1 MSGALNE
8 RTPARLRTTLQ
19 RTVLVGVVVALV
31 LWVALGR
38 INAVQH
44 ASIGLVAVAVAFA
57 LAWRV
62 EAGRW
67 WAAYIL
73 GFVAFIYLR
82 AIADGTAIAWHYQ
95 YAIDLDEL
103 LAAGSVP
110 STWLQAR
117 WYEAGAS
124 GLRDW
129 AFFAVYGSYF
139 FVPQLVAM
147 LIWRFRRPRLPRF
160 VVAMLLTLAAGL
172 LGAYLLPTAPPW
184 LAVEDGYLTGVQRI
198 AVDLVFGGESELR
211 GAGATLARSN
221 AVAAMPSVHMA
232 VTSVVVLALW
242 RERRALAVAGAV
254 YAAAMALALIYLG
267 EHYAVDVLAGIVV
280 ALAAWFASER
290 LTGRLTAPSAPEEG

>member
-1 MSGALNE
+1 MGAI
-8 RTPARLRTTLQ
+8 
-19 RTVLVGVVVALV
+19 VALV

-38 INAVQH
+38 INAPQH
-44 ASIGLVAVAVAFA
+44 ASIGLAAAGLA
-57 LAWRV
+57 GYLAWRV

-73 GFVAFIYLR
+73 GFLAFVYLR
-82 AIADGTAIAWHYQ
+82 ALADETALAWRYE
-95 YAIDLDEL
+95 YVIELDRL
-103 LAAGSVP
+103 LGVGSLP

-124 GLRDW
+124 GLHDW
-129 AFFAVYGSYF
+129 ALFAVYGSYF
-139 FVPQLVAM
+139 FVPQLAAI
-147 LIWRFRRPRLPRF
+147 LLWRFRRPQFRRF
-160 VVAMLLTLAAGL
+160 VVAMLLTFAAGL
-172 LGAYLLPTAPPW
+172 LGAALLPTAPPW
-184 LAVEDGYLTGVQRI
+184 LAAEDGYLSGVARI
-198 AVDLVFGGESELR
+198 AVDLVLGGESELR

-267 EHYAVDVLAGIVV
+267 EHYAVDVLAGIAV
-280 ALAAWFASER
+280 ALAAWLASER
-290 LTGRLTAPSAPEEG
+290 LRGRLTAPSAPEEG